1 VVAAEDLT
9 DVAVTIISAAN
20 TPAKRKAEH
29 IATAEMSSCG
39 KHVTAARSGHWV
51 VTDEPEIV
59 LQAIRE
65 MIERTPKPSTMSAG
79 V

>member
-1 VVAAEDLT
+1 M
-9 DVAVTIISAAN
+9 AVTIISAAN

-65 MIERTPKPSTMSAG
+65 MIERTRKPSVMSAG